1 MVVVEFGR
9 ENRNRNET
17 IIQGIDMYIELAIFA
32 LFVLGYSMVAGRL
45 ERAPASGPIVF
56 VAAGFLMGPLALA
69 WFDGDVSR
77 TELRVIADLTLAL
90 ILFIDAANA
99 DLATLKR
106 QFRIPSRMLLV
117 GLPGVIFLGTLTAAL
132 LFDTLSLFEAAIVGT
147 MLAATDAALGK
158 AVITNKAVPKQIRE
172 GLNFESGLNDGLCVP
187 ILFVFIALALGSGA
201 EGGGTM
207 LALTLVIQELGIGLV
222 VGLGLTAVGT
232 WALGWCRDK
241 GWVTEIWKQVTV
253 PALAIAC
260 FAVAQSLHGS
270 GYIAAFTGGLLFGF
284 RAKEAT
290 HRLVLA
296 SEGIG
301 ETLALMTWFV
311 FGATVIGQSF
321 QYFTWEMLVY
331 ALLSLT
337 VIRMLP
343 IFLSLSGT
351 GESTASKLFLA
362 WFGPRGLAS
371 IVFAIIVLN
380 EGVPGGKFIAMVV
393 VLTVFFSMVAHG
405 VSANPLARLLGQ
417 KEGKKADAA

>member
-1 MVVVEFGR
+1 
-9 ENRNRNET
+9 
-17 IIQGIDMYIELAIFA
+17 MYIELAILA
-32 LFVLGYSMVAGRL
+32 LFIFFYSLVAGRV
-45 ERAPASGPIVF
+45 ERAATSGPIIF
-56 VAAGFLMGPLALA
+56 VLAGLLMGPLGLG
-69 WFDGDVSR
+69 WFDGSVSN
-77 TELRVIADLTLAL
+77 TGLRVLADLTLAV

-99 DLATLKR
+99 DLAILKR
-106 QFRIPSRMLLV
+106 QFRIPSRMLLF

-132 LFDTLSLFEAAIVGT
+132 LFDTLSLFEAAILGT

-158 AVITNKAVPKQIRE
+158 AVVTNKAVPTQIRE
-172 GLNFESGLNDGLCVP
+172 GLNIESGLNDGLCVP
-187 ILFVFIALALGSGA
+187 ILFVFIILAIDGSS
-201 EGGGTM
+201 EGGSTL
-207 LALTLVIQELGIGLV
+207 LALTLVAEELGIGLV
-222 VGLGLTAVGT
+222 VGLGLTAIGT
-232 WALGWCRDK
+232 WAFKWCRDK

-253 PALAIAC
+253 VALAIAC
-260 FAVAQSLHGS
+260 FSIAQSLHGS

-284 RAKEAT
+284 KAKDAT

-296 SEGIG
+296 AEGTG

-311 FGATVIGQSF
+311 FGAAVIGQSVE
-321 QYFTWEMLVY
+321 YFTWEMLVY

-351 GESTASKLFLA
+351 GESTSSKLFLG

-380 EGVPGGKFIAMVV
+380 KGVPEGKFIAMVV
-393 VLTVFFSMVAHG
+393 VLTVFFSLVAHG

-417 KEGKKADAA
+417 KEGKKEESA

>member
-1 MVVVEFGR
+1 
-9 ENRNRNET
+9 
-17 IIQGIDMYIELAIFA
+17 MYIELAIFA
-32 LFVLGYSMVAGRL
+32 LFVFSYSLFAGRL

-56 VAAGFLMGPLALA
+56 VAAGYLMGPLVLA
-69 WFDGDVSR
+69 WFDGNVSR
-77 TELRVIADLTLAL
+77 TGLRTLADLTLAL

-99 DLATLKR
+99 DLGILKR
-106 QFRIPSRMLLV
+106 QIRIPSRMLLV
-117 GLPGVIFLGTLTAAL
+117 GLPGVIFLGTIIAAF
-132 LFDTLSLFEAAIVGT
+132 LFENLSLYEAAILST

-158 AVITNKAVPKQIRE
+158 AVVTNRAVPKQIRE

-187 ILFVFIALALGSGA
+187 ILFVFIALTVGSGN
-201 EGGGTM
+201 EGGGTS
-207 LALTLVIQELGIGLV
+207 LAMKLVAEELGIGLA

-232 WALGWCRDK
+232 WLMKWCRDR
-241 GWVTEIWKQVTV
+241 GWLGEIWKQVTV
-253 PALAIAC
+253 VALAIAC

-270 GYIAAFTGGLLFGF
+270 GYIAAFVGGLFFGF

-296 SEGIG
+296 SEGTG

-321 QYFTWEMLVY
+321 QHFTWEMLVY

-343 IFLSLSGT
+343 VFLSLSGT
-351 GESTASKLFLA
+351 GESTSSKLFLG

-380 EGVPGGKFIAMVV
+380 KGVPGGEFIAMVV
-393 VLTVFFSMVAHG
+393 VLTVFLSLVAHG
-405 VSANPLARLLGQ
+405 VTANPLAKLMVR
-417 KEGKKADAA
+417 KEGDKANMA

>member
-1 MVVVEFGR
+1 
-9 ENRNRNET
+9 
-17 IIQGIDMYIELAIFA
+17 MYIELAIFA
-32 LFVLGYSMVAGRL
+32 LFVFCYSLVAGRL

-69 WFDGDVSR
+69 WFDGDVTR
-77 TELRVIADLTLAL
+77 TGLRTLADLTLAL

-99 DLATLKR
+99 DLGILKR

-117 GLPGVIFLGTLTAAL
+117 GLPGVIFLGTITAAF
-132 LFDTLSLFEAAIVGT
+132 LFESLSLYEAAILGI

-158 AVITNKAVPKQIRE
+158 AVVTNQAVPKQIRE

-187 ILFVFIALALGSGA
+187 ILFVFIALAVGGGS
-201 EGGGTM
+201 EGGGTS
-207 LALTLVIQELGIGLV
+207 LALKLVAEELGIGLA
-222 VGLGLTAVGT
+222 VGLGLAAAGT
-232 WALGWCRDK
+232 WAMGWCRDR
-241 GWVTEIWKQVTV
+241 GWLGEIWKQVTV
-253 PALAIAC
+253 VALAITC

-270 GYIAAFTGGLLFGF
+270 GYIAAFTGGLFFGF
-284 RAKEAT
+284 KAKEAT

-296 SEGIG
+296 SEGTG

-321 QYFTWEMLVY
+321 EYFTWEMLVY

-337 VIRMLP
+337 LIRMLP

-351 GESTASKLFLA
+351 GESTASKLFLG

-371 IVFAIIVLN
+371 IVFAIIVVN
-380 EGVPGGKFIAMVV
+380 KGVPEGKFIGMVV
-393 VLTVFFSMVAHG
+393 VLTVFLSLVAHG
-405 VSANPLARLLGQ
+405 VSANPLARLLGR
-417 KEGKKADAA
+417 KEGKTEDSA